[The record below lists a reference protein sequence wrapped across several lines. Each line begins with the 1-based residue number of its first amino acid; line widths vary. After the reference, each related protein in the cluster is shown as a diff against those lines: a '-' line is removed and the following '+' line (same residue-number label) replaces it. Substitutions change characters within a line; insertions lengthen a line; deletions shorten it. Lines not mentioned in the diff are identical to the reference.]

1 LRWRP
6 ASGGCTAEPAC
17 IIARQEFEKRGSDG
31 EENRGAEGLFFV
43 VFLLFFFF
51 IVGQIAVRSLLRVF
65 FFVIL
70 IIIVV
75 IRNGIHLDGM
85 SLGDLELF
93 FTLGTVENLAFF
105 HFVFVDVKFGG
116 AIRTANHGCFLLVRW
131 LPPGGPAGDG

>member
-1 LRWRP
+1 M
-6 ASGGCTAEPAC
+6 AEPAC

-43 VFLLFFFF
+43 VFLLFLFLL
-51 IVGQIAVRSLLRVF
+51 VGKIAIPSGFLL

-70 IIIVV
+70 IFVV
-75 IRNGIHLDGM
+75 VEVVRNGIHLDGM

-93 FTLGTVENLAFF
+93 LTLGTVENLAFF